1 MTPHRRRPAVRR
13 AARLVPPVA
22 AAALLLPL
30 AACGNAGELRG
41 AGATPTAV
49 GPVRL
54 WPELPPVTAPPLDYG
69 ESDTRRVP
77 GVRVPEGGVRDVDPV
92 AVVRA
97 ELAADAEGQGGAD
110 GVDERTA
117 RAVRRCG
124 TEREACPVLR
134 PYYRDLTGDGR
145 EELILAVRVADQ
157 QVAVR
162 CYLAEDGGLTRVMST
177 VEQLVSVELAGRDL
191 ILRAVSAGIPGY
203 EYRTAWSWD
212 ARQGTML
219 PARDEIVRV
228 KPTPPPPAPLP
239 PAPLQSPGAPSTGD
253 PSTGD
258 PSVDQP
264 SVDQPSAGGPGAEP
278 EAAAR
283 TAPAPEERKRQ
294 PEART
299 AYGTEPEAR
308 TATRMATHTAAGA
321 AAGPR

>member
-30 AACGNAGELRG
+30 AACGDAGELRG
-41 AGATPTAV
+41 AGATPIAV

-54 WPELPPVTAPPLDYG
+54 WPDLPPVTAPPLDYG

-124 TEREACPVLR
+124 TAPEACPVLR

-162 CYLAEDGGLTRVMST
+162 CYLAEGGGLTRVMST

-239 PAPLQSPGAPSTGD
+239 PAGAPAADRTAAD
-253 PSTGD
+253 RTPA
-258 PSVDQP
+258 
-264 SVDQPSAGGPGAEP
+264 DQPSADRPSAGAPPGAREPGAEP
-278 EAAAR
+278 EAAG
-283 TAPAPEERKRQ
+283 TAPAPEREPERERE

-299 AYGTEPEAR
+299 AY
-308 TATRMATHTAAGA
+308 
-321 AAGPR
+321 

>member
-30 AACGNAGELRG
+30 AACGDAGELRG

-124 TEREACPVLR
+124 TAPEACPVLR

-162 CYLAEDGGLTRVMST
+162 CYLAEGGGLTRVMST

-239 PAPLQSPGAPSTGD
+239 PAGAPSADRTAAD
-253 PSTGD
+253 RTPA
-258 PSVDQP
+258 
-264 SVDQPSAGGPGAEP
+264 DQPSADRPSAGAPPGAREPGAEP
-278 EAAAR
+278 EAAG
-283 TAPAPEERKRQ
+283 TAPAPEREPERERE

-299 AYGTEPEAR
+299 AYGPAPQAR
-308 TATRMATHTAAGA
+308 TAARAV